1 MLSPIDKKILM
12 MGRKKAGKTSIH
24 AILFSDFSVYQTKAM
39 PFTSDINESNV
50 QFLNHILRID
60 DCGGQDDLINYYIK
74 EVPDKVFSNVHYLIY
89 VFDVQFE
96 DEKKD
101 LETYKEILD
110 ELFKYSK
117 NAKVFV
123 LLHKMDLL
131 EEKDKELTFIKYS
144 KKIRD
149 LTIFQNQLIKFFS
162 TNIWDA
168 SLYTAWSY
176 IIQIIIPD
184 IKLFNYKLKFVSNI
198 IECDE
203 VILLEKS
210 TLLKI
215 GSYNRSGEDTDYTKY
230 DNLSQIVKFFKVGC
244 SKNGKDIS
252 SIHISN
258 KDLTVVF
265 ENFTDDTF
273 ILVLF
278 YNRKVEISL
287 VALNLKLAKKYF
299 NTLENGEIDFRKR

>member
-1 MLSPIDKKILM
+1 MLSDKKILI

-24 AILFSDFSVYQTKAM
+24 AILFSDFSVYQTKSM
-39 PFTSDINESNV
+39 PFTSDINECNV
-50 QFLNHILRID
+50 EFLNHKLRID

-89 VFDVQFE
+89 IFDIQFE

-117 NAKVFV
+117 NAKVFI
-123 LLHKMDLL
+123 LLHKMDLI
-131 EEKDKELTFIKYS
+131 EEKEKDFTFKKYS
-144 KKIRD
+144 SKILD
-149 LTIFQNQLIKFFS
+149 LTVYKNQLIKIFA
-162 TNIWDA
+162 TTIWDA

-184 IKLFNYKLKFVSNI
+184 IKLFNDKLKFVSDI

-215 GSYNRSGEDTDYTKY
+215 GSYNRSVEETDYNKY

-244 SKNGKDIS
+244 SKNGKDIGC
-252 SIHISN
+252 IHVSN
-258 KDLTVVF
+258 KDFTVVF
-265 ENFTDDTF
+265 ENFTDNTF

-278 YNRKVEISL
+278 FNRKVEISL
-287 VALNLKLAKKYF
+287 VSVNLKLAKKYF
-299 NTLENGEIDFRKR
+299 KSLETGEMDFGVKS